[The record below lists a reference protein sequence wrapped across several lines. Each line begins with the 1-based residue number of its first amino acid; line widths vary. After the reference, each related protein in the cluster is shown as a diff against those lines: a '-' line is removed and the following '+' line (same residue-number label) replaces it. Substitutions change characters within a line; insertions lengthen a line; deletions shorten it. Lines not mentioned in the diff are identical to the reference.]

1 MLDIL
6 EGQQTRVDI
15 NEMRDILDGAGALT
29 ASTLISTVAYV
40 RHICGLIFFFF
51 FPSIKN

>member
-29 ASTLISTVAYV
+29 ASSLIRVAYV
-40 RHICGLIFFFF
+40 KHIYGLIFFFF
-51 FPSIKN
+51 Y

>member
-6 EGQQTRVDI
+6 EGQEARVDI

-29 ASTLISTVAYV
+29 ASSLITVAYV
-40 RHICGLIFFFF
+40 RHTYSSIFFS
-51 FPSIKN
+51 SITN

>member
-29 ASTLISTVAYV
+29 ASSRVTVAYV
-40 RHICGLIFFFF
+40 RLIYGFFFF
-51 FPSIKN
+51 FSPSIKN

>member
-40 RHICGLIFFFF
+40 RHIYGLIFFFF
-51 FPSIKN
+51 FY